1 METTHARKE
10 AVLLQ
15 RLCSSMGLVQR
26 SIRIYCDKKS
36 AIFLAKIPAYH
47 SKTNH
52 IDVQY
57 HFLRDM
63 VEDKKVFLV
72 KVDSLKNI
80 ADALTK
86 LMSTEKFFCVEK
98 QWALQGWTND

>member
-1 METTHARKE
+1 
-10 AVLLQ
+10 
-15 RLCSSMGLVQR
+15 
-26 SIRIYCDKKS
+26 
-36 AIFLAKIPAYH
+36 
-47 SKTNH
+47 
-52 IDVQY
+52 
-57 HFLRDM
+57 
-63 VEDKKVFLV
+63 VFLV